1 MRKRVRGG
9 ERDCGSLLD
18 SKVTSN
24 LAFSFFDLDL
34 LLFPSYFSFLFF
46 ETALSLYLHN
56 DVRKTE
62 KKQRTTIVLSTGK
75 KQGGAEKATVEGTC
89 DFLFSLSLSVSVS
102 VTLSPSLFSLG
113 LCLSF
118 LPLSSP
124 SLYLL
129 NTRASKNART
139 CPGRCTA
146 RTASHPP
153 SGRTRRS
160 PRRRSRS
167 RRTRNS
173 PEGTP
178 SSSST
183 RSEGR
188 RAACATG
195 SRSRRRS
202 RRR

>member
-75 KQGGAEKATVEGTC
+75 KQGGPKSNGGR
-89 DFLFSLSLSVSVS
+89 DLRFFILSLSLCLCLCHSLPLSLLS
-102 VTLSPSLFSLG
+102 RSLPLFSPSLFSLSLPSQHSG
-113 LCLSF
+113 LKKCAH
-118 LPLSSP
+118 LPGPLHSENSIPSALGSHAAISP
-124 SLYLL
+124 LAL
-129 NTRASKNART
+129 AQ
-139 CPGRCTA
+139 
-146 RTASHPP
+146 
-153 SGRTRRS
+153 
-160 PRRRSRS
+160 
-167 RRTRNS
+167 S
-173 PEGTP
+173 PE
-178 SSSST
+178 
-183 RSEGR
+183 
-188 RAACATG
+188 A
-195 SRSRRRS
+195 
-202 RRR
+202 